1 MKNKI
6 VSTICVLT
14 VATILLS
21 SSFYFVRAED
31 GITNDSSENKV
42 NTLSL
47 NEQKEQVQEE
57 LTKAEEQLEYVQ
69 SEYDLKN
76 RSFVRMK
83 MLKKQNKN

>member
-69 SEYDLKN
+69 SELTKA
-76 RSFVRMK
+76 VVEIQKWMTE
-83 MLKKQNKN
+83 